1 MKCLKAIRET
11 KSSKVGDI
19 VRVSN
24 NDADEKVSTG
34 YWMYI
39 PKKEWKEYTRKPVET
54 SKETTKTLEVKQKK
68 EVKSKKEKKDK
79 KSLAK

>member
-1 MKCLKAIRET
+1 MKCVKATRET
-11 KSSKVGDI
+11 KSSKIGDI
-19 VRVSN
+19 IRVSN

-54 SKETTKTLEVKQKK
+54 SKESTKTLEIKQKK

>member
-1 MKCLKAIRET
+1 MKCLKAVKES
-11 KSSKVGDI
+11 KSSKIGDI

-34 YWMYI
+34 YWMYVA
-39 PKKEWKEYTRKPVET
+39 KKEWKEYTRKPVET
-54 SKETTKTLEVKQKK
+54 SKENTKTLETKQKK
-68 EVKSKKEKKDK
+68 EKTEKKSK